1 MQSEMKQAYVGEI
14 KYQTKMLNNLKVWLR
29 NMIMLSSI
37 SLILILFGDEMYSF
51 LSTVGIILMVLSVI
65 ACLTRPAGYRSVVVF
80 WLSSPHSK
88 LPYHC
93 FLQ

>member
-65 ACLTRPAGYRSVVVF
+65 ACLI
-80 WLSSPHSK
+80 LSLGIKNGKYNINK
-88 LPYHC
+88 LINYKEK
-93 FLQ
+93 

>member
-37 SLILILFGDEMYSF
+37 SLILILFEDEIYSF

-65 ACLTRPAGYRSVVVF
+65 ACLI
-80 WLSSPHSK
+80 LSLGIKNGQDNINK
-88 LPYHC
+88 LINYIEK
-93 FLQ
+93 

>member
-37 SLILILFGDEMYSF
+37 SLILILFEDEMYSF

-65 ACLTRPAGYRSVVVF
+65 ACLI
-80 WLSSPHSK
+80 LSLGIRNGQDNINK
-88 LPYHC
+88 LINYIEK
-93 FLQ
+93 

>member
-37 SLILILFGDEMYSF
+37 SLILILFEDEMYSF

-65 ACLTRPAGYRSVVVF
+65 SCLI
-80 WLSSPHSK
+80 LSLGIKNGQDNINK
-88 LPYHC
+88 LINYIEK
-93 FLQ
+93 

>member
-14 KYQTKMLNNLKVWLR
+14 KYQIKMLNNLKVWLR

-37 SLILILFGDEMYSF
+37 SLILILFEDEMYSF

-65 ACLTRPAGYRSVVVF
+65 ACLI
-80 WLSSPHSK
+80 LSLGIKNGQDNINK
-88 LPYHC
+88 LINYIEK
-93 FLQ
+93 

>member
-37 SLILILFGDEMYSF
+37 SLILILFEDEMYSF
-51 LSTVGIILMVLSVI
+51 LSTVGIILMVLSVR
-65 ACLTRPAGYRSVVVF
+65 ACLI
-80 WLSSPHSK
+80 LSLGIKNGQDNINK
-88 LPYHC
+88 LINYIEK
-93 FLQ
+93 

>member
-29 NMIMLSSI
+29 NMIMLSFI
-37 SLILILFGDEMYSF
+37 SLILILFEDEMYSF

-65 ACLTRPAGYRSVVVF
+65 ACLI
-80 WLSSPHSK
+80 LSLGIKNGQDNINK
-88 LPYHC
+88 LINYIEK
-93 FLQ
+93 

>member
-37 SLILILFGDEMYSF
+37 SLILILFEDEMNSF

-65 ACLTRPAGYRSVVVF
+65 ACLI
-80 WLSSPHSK
+80 LSLGIKNGQDNINK
-88 LPYHC
+88 LINYIEK
-93 FLQ
+93 

>member
-37 SLILILFGDEMYSF
+37 SLILILFGDEMYYF
-51 LSTVGIILMVLSVI
+51 LSTVCIVLMILSVI
-65 ACLTRPAGYRSVVVF
+65 SCLI
-80 WLSSPHSK
+80 LSLGIKNGQDNINK
-88 LPYHC
+88 LINYIEK
-93 FLQ
+93 

>member
-37 SLILILFGDEMYSF
+37 SLILILFEDEMYSF

-65 ACLTRPAGYRSVVVF
+65 ACLI
-80 WLSSPHSK
+80 LSLGIKNGKDNINK
-88 LPYHC
+88 LINYIEK
-93 FLQ
+93 

>member
-37 SLILILFGDEMYSF
+37 SLILILF
-51 LSTVGIILMVLSVI
+51 
-65 ACLTRPAGYRSVVVF
+65 
-80 WLSSPHSK
+80 
-88 LPYHC
+88 
-93 FLQ
+93 